1 MAALST
7 LTFAVPWLLA
17 GLAVLP
23 LLFIFLRVQPPA
35 PRVIAF
41 PPIALLA
48 GLVPERAR
56 AQRTPWWLILLRLLI
71 AGLLIVSFAG
81 PRLDS
86 GRDLP
91 GQGPLLLVVDN
102 GWAAAADW
110 PARQA
115 EAMAAVTRA
124 GLTGRPVWVM
134 PTASPAPPG
143 PLSPA
148 AAATAVRALTPRPW
162 ATDRA
167 AVIATLERRMAP
179 PAGSL
184 WIYDGAGSGAA
195 ALAQATARF
204 GPLVVRQTKRAPLV
218 LDTPTEGP
226 AGLNLSV
233 RRPPGAAAWQGALR
247 ATAEDGRELWRGPLT
262 FAAGAVRAEVTIDL
276 PLVLRNQITRV
287 AIDGV
292 AGAASVILLDE
303 RFRRRGVGLLSDQAI
318 KDRRSLLDGE
328 YYLIRA
334 LTPFAALEHGDV
346 AALTAANGP
355 SMILLEDR
363 VLTPAAAGNLR
374 DWMGGGGVLVR
385 FAGPNLAAAGDD
397 LLPVR
402 LRRGDR
408 AFGGA
413 LTWTA
418 PARLAPFPPTSP
430 FAGLTLSP
438 EVTVN
443 RQVLAEP
450 SLDLSE
456 RSWARLDDGTP
467 LVTARPVDKGWL
479 VLFHTTANTAWSN
492 LALSGLFVDM
502 LRRLSSLGRGRVD
515 KDRPRARP
523 PLATLDGFGRLGPPP
538 AGARP
543 LPAGSAAV
551 AVGPDH
557 PPGFYGRQGQREA
570 VNLGP
575 TLGSLTAPAPLAVAD
590 RVGGFEGDSL
600 RDLRGPLLAAALVLA
615 MCDVL
620 ASLALGGWLRP
631 VARGGAAVLGLV
643 FAVTWLFT
651 VAPAAAQSGGG
662 RPVDDKTLAAGLE
675 TRLAYIR
682 TGDTTID
689 RISAAGLSA
698 LSAVVGQRTAVE
710 PGAPLAIDPARDAL
724 ALLPLI
730 YWPITERQKPLS
742 STATARLNAYM
753 RNGGMILIDTRDQ
766 WASGFS
772 ARGPGLELL
781 QRLTDGLAIPDLA
794 AVDNDHVLTRSFYLL
809 SGLPGRFRGG
819 RVWVGADREM
829 VSPVVVGR
837 HDWAAAWA
845 RDAAGRPLFAVEPG
859 GDLQREMAFRFGVNL
874 VMYALTGN
882 YKADQVHVPAILERL
897 GQ

>member
-1 MAALST
+1 M
-7 LTFAVPWLLA
+7 
-17 GLAVLP
+17 
-23 LLFIFLRVQPPA
+23 
-35 PRVIAF
+35 
-41 PPIALLA
+41 
-48 GLVPERAR
+48 
-56 AQRTPWWLILLRLLI
+56 
-71 AGLLIVSFAG
+71 
-81 PRLDS
+81 
-86 GRDLP
+86 
-91 GQGPLLLVVDN
+91 
-102 GWAAAADW
+102 
-110 PARQA
+110 
-115 EAMAAVTRA
+115 
-124 GLTGRPVWVM
+124 
-134 PTASPAPPG
+134 
-143 PLSPA
+143 
-148 AAATAVRALTPRPW
+148 
-162 ATDRA
+162 
-167 AVIATLERRMAP
+167 
-179 PAGSL
+179 
-184 WIYDGAGSGAA
+184 
-195 ALAQATARF
+195 
-204 GPLVVRQTKRAPLV
+204 
-218 LDTPTEGP
+218 
-226 AGLNLSV
+226 
-233 RRPPGAAAWQGALR
+233 
-247 ATAEDGRELWRGPLT
+247 
-262 FAAGAVRAEVTIDL
+262 
-276 PLVLRNQITRV
+276 
-287 AIDGV
+287 
-292 AGAASVILLDE
+292 
-303 RFRRRGVGLLSDQAI
+303 
-318 KDRRSLLDGE
+318 
-328 YYLIRA
+328 
-334 LTPFAALEHGDV
+334 
-346 AALTAANGP
+346 
-355 SMILLEDR
+355 
-363 VLTPAAAGNLR
+363 
-374 DWMGGGGVLVR
+374 
-385 FAGPNLAAAGDD
+385 
-397 LLPVR
+397 
-402 LRRGDR
+402 
-408 AFGGA
+408 
-413 LTWTA
+413 
-418 PARLAPFPPTSP
+418 
-430 FAGLTLSP
+430 
-438 EVTVN
+438 
-443 RQVLAEP
+443 
-450 SLDLSE
+450 
-456 RSWARLDDGTP
+456 
-467 LVTARPVDKGWL
+467 
-479 VLFHTTANTAWSN
+479 
-492 LALSGLFVDM
+492 
-502 LRRLSSLGRGRVD
+502 
-515 KDRPRARP
+515 
-523 PLATLDGFGRLGPPP
+523 
-538 AGARP
+538 
-543 LPAGSAAV
+543 

-662 RPVDDKTLAAGLE
+662 RPVGDKTLAAGLE

>member
-1 MAALST
+1 M
-7 LTFAVPWLLA
+7 
-17 GLAVLP
+17 
-23 LLFIFLRVQPPA
+23 
-35 PRVIAF
+35 
-41 PPIALLA
+41 
-48 GLVPERAR
+48 
-56 AQRTPWWLILLRLLI
+56 
-71 AGLLIVSFAG
+71 
-81 PRLDS
+81 
-86 GRDLP
+86 
-91 GQGPLLLVVDN
+91 
-102 GWAAAADW
+102 
-110 PARQA
+110 
-115 EAMAAVTRA
+115 
-124 GLTGRPVWVM
+124 
-134 PTASPAPPG
+134 
-143 PLSPA
+143 
-148 AAATAVRALTPRPW
+148 
-162 ATDRA
+162 
-167 AVIATLERRMAP
+167 
-179 PAGSL
+179 
-184 WIYDGAGSGAA
+184 
-195 ALAQATARF
+195 
-204 GPLVVRQTKRAPLV
+204 
-218 LDTPTEGP
+218 
-226 AGLNLSV
+226 
-233 RRPPGAAAWQGALR
+233 
-247 ATAEDGRELWRGPLT
+247 
-262 FAAGAVRAEVTIDL
+262 
-276 PLVLRNQITRV
+276 VLRNQITRV

-318 KDRRSLLDGE
+318 KDQRSLLDGE

-570 VNLGP
+570 VNLGS
-575 TLGSLTAPAPLAVAD
+575 TLGSPHGARAVG
-590 RVGGFEGDSL
+590 R
-600 RDLRGPLLAAALVLA
+600 
-615 MCDVL
+615 
-620 ASLALGGWLRP
+620 
-631 VARGGAAVLGLV
+631 
-643 FAVTWLFT
+643 
-651 VAPAAAQSGGG
+651 G
-662 RPVDDKTLAAGLE
+662 RPRWRV
-675 TRLAYIR
+675 
-682 TGDTTID
+682 
-689 RISAAGLSA
+689 
-698 LSAVVGQRTAVE
+698 
-710 PGAPLAIDPARDAL
+710 
-724 ALLPLI
+724 
-730 YWPITERQKPLS
+730 
-742 STATARLNAYM
+742 
-753 RNGGMILIDTRDQ
+753 
-766 WASGFS
+766 
-772 ARGPGLELL
+772 RG
-781 QRLTDGLAIPDLA
+781 
-794 AVDNDHVLTRSFYLL
+794 
-809 SGLPGRFRGG
+809 
-819 RVWVGADREM
+819 
-829 VSPVVVGR
+829 
-837 HDWAAAWA
+837 
-845 RDAAGRPLFAVEPG
+845 
-859 GDLQREMAFRFGVNL
+859 
-874 VMYALTGN
+874 
-882 YKADQVHVPAILERL
+882 
-897 GQ
+897 